1 MSHPQTSW
9 LLLLGFRL
17 VIMVYQ
23 QIPRGCEAFNR
34 TNKKK
39 STEETNQKQKVI
51 NIYGSQCLWRIRE
64 SKLAKVNT
72 YRRCQIHHNSSEL
85 KIRLPTVA

>member
-1 MSHPQTSW
+1 MAPVVGFSVGHHGLSTDTAPVAKHLTEQT
-9 LLLLGFRL
+9 
-17 VIMVYQ
+17 
-23 QIPRGCEAFNR
+23 
-34 TNKKK
+34 KKK